1 MTIGLE
7 VNYMKLLIFSV
18 ATILISLAMGTG
30 AVVFA
35 QTATPTT
42 VVSPTPTT
50 STTPTTT
57 TTTTPT
63 PTGQVQGAT
72 IPSGAPATGRAG
84 N

>member
-1 MTIGLE
+1 
-7 VNYMKLLIFSV
+7 MKALVFAATTLVLSLIM
-18 ATILISLAMGTG
+18 ATG
-30 AVVFA
+30 AVVFG

-42 VVSPTPTT
+42 SPSPTTAT
-50 STTPTTT
+50 SPT

-72 IPSGAPATGRAG
+72 IPSGAPATGMGG